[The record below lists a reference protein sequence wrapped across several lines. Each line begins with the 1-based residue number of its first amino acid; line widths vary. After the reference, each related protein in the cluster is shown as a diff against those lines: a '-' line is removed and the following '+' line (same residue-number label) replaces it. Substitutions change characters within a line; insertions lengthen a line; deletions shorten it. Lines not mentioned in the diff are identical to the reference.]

1 MNIAVTGGA
10 GYVGSTAVPLL
21 LSLGH
26 RVRVLDSLRVG
37 GEGLLTACPRDAF
50 ELVVGDVR
58 DEDAVARA
66 VTGADA
72 IVHLAA
78 VVGYP
83 ACRSSPQLAADIN
96 VEGTRTLLRVRE
108 PHQALLFASTGSIYG
123 AVRDGVCTEQTPQR
137 PLTFYGETK
146 AEAEGLVLES
156 GNSVSFRYATAFG
169 VSPRMRFDLLLND
182 FTFQAIATGSLSVYE
197 SGFRRTFIHVRDM
210 ARSIAFAL
218 EHWDDLG
225 GEAFNVGDES
235 LNVTKAALVDL
246 IARRVPVDVTFSN
259 MASDPD
265 MRDYEVSYAK
275 LRAKGFSTT
284 IGLEEGIAELVRA
297 ARLLTNGR

>member
-1 MNIAVTGGA
+1 M
-10 GYVGSTAVPLL
+10 
-21 LSLGH
+21 
-26 RVRVLDSLRVG
+26 
-37 GEGLLTACPRDAF
+37 ACARDTF
-50 ELVVGDVR
+50 DLVVGDVR

-66 VTGADA
+66 VAGADA

-83 ACRSSPQLAADIN
+83 ACRRSPKLAADIN
-96 VEGTRTLLRVRE
+96 VEGTRTLLRVRD

-123 AVRDGVCTEQTPQR
+123 AVRDGVCTEQTPRR
-137 PLTFYGETK
+137 PLTLYGETK

-169 VSPRMRFDLLLND
+169 VSPRMRFDLLPND
-182 FTFQAIATGSLSVYE
+182 FTLQATATGSLSVYE

-210 ARSIAFAL
+210 AGSIAFAL
-218 EHWDDLG
+218 EHWDDLC

-235 LNVTKAALVDL
+235 LNVTKAALADL
-246 IARRVPVDVTFSN
+246 IARRVPVDVNFSN

-284 IGLEEGIAELVRA
+284 VGLEEGIAELVRA
-297 ARLLTNGR
+297 ARLLTNRR